1 VARKPAAVQRD
12 THGVTDKQNEAVL
25 HILLIHQAFAALDEP
40 GGTRH
45 HELAR
50 YLADEGHRVTII
62 ASPVSYL
69 TGKNR
74 PPSID
79 TGNVGAGSEPAPTK
93 KTISDN
99 VTILRAYT
107 YPALHRSFVHR
118 VFSFVSFMASSFW
131 IGLRVRQVDMVWGT
145 SPPIFQGVTA
155 WALARLKR
163 VPFLFEVR
171 DLWPAF
177 AIQVGVLRNPLLV
190 RASLWLERFL
200 YRRADRLVVNSP
212 GFIEHVQERGARQV
226 TLIPNG
232 ADPRM
237 FNPQA
242 DGAAFRRVHG
252 LEGKFMVLYAGA
264 HGMSNDLGVVLE
276 AADRL
281 RERAEIAIVLLGDGK
296 DKPALQKR
304 AVELNLPNVHFLAS
318 IPKTE
323 MPAALAAANACL
335 AILKP
340 IPLYATVYPNK
351 VFDYMAAGRVVILAI
366 DGVMR
371 EVIESAGAGVFVPPG
386 DSAALA
392 EAIRSLA
399 DDPVRAQAMGMRG
412 RKQVEAHFDRNALAA
427 QLEQQMQ
434 ELVGPQHV

>member
-1 VARKPAAVQRD
+1 
-12 THGVTDKQNEAVL
+12 
-25 HILLIHQAFAALDEP
+25 
-40 GGTRH
+40 
-45 HELAR
+45 
-50 YLADEGHRVTII
+50 
-62 ASPVSYL
+62 VSYL
-69 TGKNR
+69 TGKTAPLI
-74 PPSID
+74 PPSHLLGGI
-79 TGNVGAGSEPAPTK
+79 
-93 KTISDN
+93 
-99 VTILRAYT
+99 TILRAYT

-131 IGLRVRQVDMVWGT
+131 IGLKVRSVDLVWGT

-190 RASLWLERFL
+190 RASLWLEHFL
-200 YRRADRLVVNSP
+200 YRRADRLMVNSP
-212 GFIEHVQERGARQV
+212 GFLSHVQRHGARQV

-237 FNPQA
+237 FDPQA
-242 DGAAFRRVHG
+242 DGAAFRSAHE
-252 LEGKFMVLYAGA
+252 LEGKFVVLYAGA
-264 HGMSNDLGVVLE
+264 HGMSNDLGVVLQ

-304 AVELNLPNVHFLAS
+304 ALELNLTNVHFLAS

-351 VFDYMAAGRVVILAI
+351 VFDYMAAGRAVILAI
-366 DGVMR
+366 DGVIR
-371 EVIESAGAGVFVPPG
+371 EVIESSGAGIFVPPG
-386 DSAALA
+386 DPAALA
-392 EAIRSLA
+392 EAISCLA
-399 DDPVRAQAMGMRG
+399 DDPARAKAMGRRG
-412 RKQVEAHFDRNALAA
+412 RQQVETNFDRLTLAA
-427 QLEQQMQ
+427 QLEQLMQ
-434 ELVGPQHV
+434 EMAGSAHD